1 MNSDLNIP
9 GGKYTDFDMEQL
21 TLIIVGDPK
30 VTSGVTKCRE
40 SLSREFT
47 LSTIA
52 FHAVAEIIYVQHDN
66 APDKTF
72 DDFIWKYG
80 SKSLRV

>member
-30 VTSGVTKCRE
+30 VTSGVTKCKE
-40 SLSREFT
+40 SLSREFI

-52 FHAVAEIIYVQHDN
+52 FHAVADIIYVQHHN